1 MPKSTWAPDYS
12 KLAATYD
19 RYRRLKPVDHLVL
32 DRLIELAGISRGRG
46 VSLLEMGCGTG
57 NYITPLSRLVEKG
70 IGLDISKDMLRR
82 ALWRCR
88 EASFILSDAAAVPL
102 IPEAFDAVIAVLV
115 IHQIWKDKRPTVFK
129 EAFRVLKPR
138 GKLLIVTFD
147 PAFLREHPYSL
158 FPGVLE
164 MDLERFCPIS
174 ELEEILIQAGF
185 SRVGSEEIS
194 MQMRYSSKGLLE
206 SASKKLI
213 STMALLPE
221 EGFKSGLEEFKRR
234 LLSRYGE
241 GEFTF
246 TYKSSILVAIK

>member
-1 MPKSTWAPDYS
+1 MSKSTWAPDYS

-19 RYRRLKPVDHLVL
+19 RYRRLKPIDHLVL

-57 NYITPLSRLVEKG
+57 NYITPLSQLVEKG

-82 ALWRCR
+82 ALERCR
-88 EASFILSDAAAVPL
+88 EASFVLADAAAVPL
-102 IPEAFDAVIAVLV
+102 VPEAFDAVIAILV
-115 IHQIWKDKRPTVFK
+115 IHQIWKDKRPAVFK
-129 EAFRVLKPR
+129 EALRVLRPR

-164 MDLERFCPIS
+164 IDLDRFCPIS
-174 ELEEILIQAGF
+174 ELEGILIQAGF
-185 SRVGSEEIS
+185 SHVDSEEIR
-194 MQMRYSSKGLLE
+194 MEMKYSSKGLLE
-206 SASKKLI
+206 SATRKLI
-213 STMALLPE
+213 STVALLPE
-221 EGFKSGLEEFKRR
+221 EEFDSGLKEFKRR

-246 TYKSSILVAIK
+246 TYKRNILLAIK